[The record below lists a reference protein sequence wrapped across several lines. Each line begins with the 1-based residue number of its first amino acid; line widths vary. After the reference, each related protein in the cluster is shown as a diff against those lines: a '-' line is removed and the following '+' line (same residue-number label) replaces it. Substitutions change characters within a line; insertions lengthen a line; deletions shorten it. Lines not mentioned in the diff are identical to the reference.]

1 MSEGSITAVR
11 QVYNEVFVYF
21 SIQYYYPVFLPKTYM
36 IFII

>member
-21 SIQYYYPVFLPKTYM
+21 LYSITILFSSPELT
-36 IFII
+36 